1 MLNLHALKVPQK
13 SIRLLAGIDRFQG
26 RWEALEAHTTSLQ
39 LLGDVAAHGKDVRAV
54 FEAFQALPISADM
67 ALKLNM
73 ALTRGIG
80 GLRADDTPLR
90 FEDGETVFGS
100 IEGPSPLES
109 EAFLKKIMAWLG
121 KVLEDPEIHPLLAI
135 AVLSAVLY
143 QLAPFAAE
151 NARTIRQLVTILMFR
166 MGYTY
171 APYALLEA
179 PRGSAG
185 LELFTRVLALKEGIE
200 AGAPDWPGWIEYFL
214 GILTARKNE
223 LSSRLEKDKSQL
235 ADMPELSRKILKL
248 FDKQERLGMK
258 EIERQTKGARATLKL
273 RLGELVEGGYLKRHG
288 QARSTWYARL

>member
-1 MLNLHALKVPQK
+1 
-13 SIRLLAGIDRFQG
+13 
-26 RWEALEAHTTSLQ
+26 
-39 LLGDVAAHGKDVRAV
+39 
-54 FEAFQALPISADM
+54 
-67 ALKLNM
+67 
-73 ALTRGIG
+73 
-80 GLRADDTPLR
+80 LRADDTPLR

-135 AVLSAVLY
+135 AVLTAVLY